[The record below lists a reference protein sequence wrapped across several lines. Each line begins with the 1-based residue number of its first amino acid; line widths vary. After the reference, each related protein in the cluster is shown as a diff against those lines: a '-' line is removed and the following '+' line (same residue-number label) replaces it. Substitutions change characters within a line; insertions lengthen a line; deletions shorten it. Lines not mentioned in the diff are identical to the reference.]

1 MTAIAA
7 DSYDLRRW
15 VLSAAVVIGLHAALV
30 VRLTTWHEPSPAMKA
45 PRRSSWTL
53 RL

>member
-30 VRLTTWHEPSPAMKA
+30 VRLTTWHERR
-45 PRRSSWTL
+45 PRR
-53 RL
+53 